1 MNNLATCHYSKNTWE
16 NNDLLLKDEICILHD
31 QNQATSLSLI
41 EYLSALWHLSL
52 KFQDNETVSG
62 EEFYEL
68 LKAGFVPANQKSI
81 EVSVLKPISELEYE
95 GIEELGFKGWQLTI
109 FRQVSNLIE
118 IANTEGFY
126 EGQSTL
132 SGDCWHNFDPYAFL
146 ECANAGLV
154 KDQSLD
160 DELPWA
166 FLTRF
171 LLFGQM
177 YE

>member
-1 MNNLATCHYSKNTWE
+1 MNSLL
-16 NNDLLLKDEICILHD
+16 NDQICILHD
-31 QNQATSLSLI
+31 QNQAINLTLI

-52 KFQDNETVSG
+52 KLQDRETISG
-62 EEFYEL
+62 KEFYEL

-81 EVSVLKPISELEYE
+81 ELSLLKPISELEYE

-118 IANTEGFY
+118 IASTEDFG
-126 EGQSTL
+126 EGQSTV
-132 SGDCWHNFDPYAFL
+132 SGDCWKNFDPSAFL

-160 DELPWA
+160 DKLPWA